1 MCGACGSGRVR
12 APWEDTLGPPDPGA
26 ARRRAAALT
35 RWLAPRRWR
44 VAAWAGG
51 YTVAG
56 PHGALP
62 PAGCVDEIVA
72 RAGGTPPVIDGDT
85 LADAIVRL
93 SVAAFHDASP
103 LVLAGPDPGAPRRL
117 LVHGTVPLDVVP
129 VAASCWR
136 VTRRPHQERRGA
148 SVPFG
153 A

>member
-44 VAAWAGG
+44 VTAWAGG

-56 PHGALP
+56 PTGPLP
-62 PAGCVDEIVA
+62 PAGSVDEIVA
-72 RAGGTPPVIDGDT
+72 RARWGAGDIGDT
-85 LADAIVRL
+85 DLADAIVRV
-93 SVAAFHDASP
+93 SVAALVDGEP

-117 LVHGTVPLDVVP
+117 LVHGEVPLDVVP
-129 VAASCWR
+129 TAGCRWSVGR
-136 VTRRPHQERRGA
+136 HPRQGA